1 MDPKSSNMRQ
11 SGVPMVGE
19 RFRWADQLPSPLW
32 DDLDARPA
40 QEAAVA
46 SGAVWE
52 NGVFTIPLVG
62 ITYQVDPRS
71 RRIIRIDEEAHRV
84 SFQTGVVLLT
94 ALAKSVGVPP
104 SGRMVTPQELTGG
117 SLFFTGAHSLA
128 VKPLEK
134 RFGRDPLALI
144 VAALKFGGKEIPG
157 ADYAVCIFGLPLLPL
172 YVLLWQADDEF
183 DSRAVIG
190 IDDRALF
197 HLDLAG
203 VFALTNILSGRLI
216 G

>member
-1 MDPKSSNMRQ
+1 
-11 SGVPMVGE
+11 MVGE

-32 DDLDARPA
+32 DDLQARPA
-40 QEAAVA
+40 NEAATA
-46 SGAVWE
+46 SGAVRQS
-52 NGVFTIPLVG
+52 GVFRIPLVG
-62 ITYQVDPRS
+62 VTYRVDPES
-71 RRIIRIDEEAHRV
+71 RRITREDEKEHRV

-104 SGRMVTPQELTGG
+104 SGKMVTPQELKGG

-128 VKPLEK
+128 VKPLAK
-134 RFGRDPLALI
+134 RFGHDPQALI
-144 VAALKFGGKEIPG
+144 TAAQKFGGKNISG
-157 ADYAVCIFGLPLLPL
+157 GDCAVCIPGLPFLPL

-183 DSRAVIG
+183 NARAVIG

-203 VFALTNILSGRLI
+203 VFALTNIMASRLI

>member
-1 MDPKSSNMRQ
+1 M
-11 SGVPMVGE
+11 
-19 RFRWADQLPSPLW
+19 
-32 DDLDARPA
+32 
-40 QEAAVA
+40 
-46 SGAVWE
+46 
-52 NGVFTIPLVG
+52 
-62 ITYQVDPRS
+62 
-71 RRIIRIDEEAHRV
+71 DEEAHRV
-84 SFQTGVVLLT
+84 SFQTGLVLLT

-117 SLFFTGAHSLA
+117 TLFFTGAHRLA
-128 VKPLEK
+128 VNPLEK

-144 VAALKFGGKEIPG
+144 VSARKFGGKKIPG
-157 ADYAVCIFGLPLLPL
+157 ADCAVCIFGLPLLPL

-183 DSRAVIG
+183 DARAVIG

-203 VFALTNILSGRLI
+203 VFALTNILASRLI